1 MSKKVPV
8 RPAPAPR
15 VRRAFLLLAIA
26 IVSCSLLGAC
36 GKHAPADARST
47 GDHPVAV
54 TTTVL
59 QPRPFNDA
67 LQALGTAQA
76 RESVT
81 ITAKVSDVVTR
92 LAFDS
97 GQRVH
102 AGQLLADMNSRAQ

>member
-59 QPRPFNDA
+59 QPMGADVPEW
-67 LQALGTAQA
+67 LP
-76 RESVT
+76 RE
-81 ITAKVSDVVTR
+81 
-92 LAFDS
+92 
-97 GQRVH
+97 RVRVRREH
-102 AGQLLADMNSRAQ
+102 